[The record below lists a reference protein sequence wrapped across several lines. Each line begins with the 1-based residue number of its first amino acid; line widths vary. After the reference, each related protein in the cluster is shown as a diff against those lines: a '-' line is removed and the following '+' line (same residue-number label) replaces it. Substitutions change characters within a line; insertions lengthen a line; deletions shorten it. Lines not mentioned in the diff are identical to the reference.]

1 MAALGLCLYFNQ
13 LFYMIGID
21 LSGVVVATCMQP
33 TIPVFT
39 AMIAV
44 LLHMEAGSAQKFA
57 GIGLAV
63 GGSICMVRWPCPLQ
77 ESIHPSPLRRYLG
90 YCWPAV
96 GSALHSAGVGL
107 AVGSLFRMAT
117 LIPLPQ

>member
-13 LFYMIGID
+13 LFYIIGID

-39 AMIAV
+39 AAIAV
-44 LLHMEAGSAQKFA
+44 MLHLEARSAQKLA

-63 GGSICMVRWPCPLQ
+63 GGSICMVSSQPRRLCMAHAQGQAGPRGKARP
-77 ESIHPSPLRRYLG
+77 PSMLP
-90 YCWPAV
+90 
-96 GSALHSAGVGL
+96 SARKEAC
-107 AVGSLFRMAT
+107 T
-117 LIPLPQ
+117 